1 MFSVQLL
8 AQFFSNSDKLIVPA
22 QQTLLRVD
30 LATNMFKY
38 RDCDDDVF
46 QWVMGFFHHFVDT
59 VQLAVV
65 ELVGLVGM
73 VVHLVGTFGG
83 RVSLRGGENET
94 RRKCTSSKWRHW
106 GVQGKPCGD

>member
-8 AQFFSNSDKLIVPA
+8 ARFFSNSDKLIVPA

-38 RDCDDDVF
+38 RDCDDDAF

-59 VQLAVV
+59 VQL
-65 ELVGLVGM
+65 VGLVGM
-73 VVHLVGTFGG
+73 VVDVVGMAVHLV
-83 RVSLRGGENET
+83 RLVRGWVDAVGLVDVELVGLVDLVVDLV
-94 RRKCTSSKWRHW
+94 RL
-106 GVQGKPCGD
+106 